1 MADLSADVKIAF
13 EEGRYLQIV
22 QAAEECSSP
31 EDRLMLGIS
40 LFKLGRANEALDVLG
55 NVAAQAEHLT
65 KALYYLAL
73 IYRQRGDEGIAKACI
88 QKYLAF
94 FPDDDEAHDLI
105 ESSDS
110 LSPQSL
116 MKEPSAQLARI
127 YAQQGHFEQALD
139 IYIQVEKMN
148 ALDDDSLKEA
158 HQTQDMYILKT
169 LQGWLERVKR

>member
-1 MADLSADVKIAF
+1 MADLSADVKTAF
-13 EEGRYLQIV
+13 DEGRYLQIV
-22 QAAEECSSP
+22 QAAEGCSSP

-40 LFKLGRANEALDVLG
+40 LFKLGKANEALDVLG

-73 IYRQRGDEGIAKACI
+73 IYRQRGDEGIAKACL

-105 ESSDS
+105 ESSG
-110 LSPQSL
+110 SPQSL

-139 IYIQVEKMN
+139 IYIQVENMN
-148 ALDDDSLKEA
+148 GLDDDSLKEA
-158 HQTQDMYILKT
+158 HQAQDMYILKT